1 MVPAVPW
8 LLCLPGQ
15 FTTRSRLGP
24 AHLGQVG
31 GLPTCLSSTL
41 FSFPEVGVELAG
53 GHGGPEGTTDF

>member
-8 LLCLPGQ
+8 LLYLPGE
-15 FTTRSRLGP
+15 FTKWSRLGP
-24 AHLGQVG
+24 EDLGQVG
-31 GLPTCLSSTL
+31 GLPTCLSSTH